1 MAFAACPVF
10 IKQWMTTTVVAGT
23 AMWRTRVRFAYGWGS
38 YGFGVFQLGSIQD
51 KSILDLS
58 AKITSTL
65 EPGSESTVRITF
77 RGWNENEIGLKK
89 VLGGVPRIFGGGGGG
104 PASRNFRVSDL
115 PEVSALKLS

>member
-51 KSILDLS
+51 KSFLDLS
-58 AKITSTL
+58 AKITSAL
-65 EPGSESTVRITF
+65 EPGSESTVRVVYLPRLERNRPKKGAG
-77 RGWNENEIGLKK
+77 RGAQNFWWRGGEDLRHETSGSAICLKFQ
-89 VLGGVPRIFGGGGGG
+89 P
-104 PASRNFRVSDL
+104 
-115 PEVSALKLS
+115 

>member
-58 AKITSTL
+58 AKIISTL

-77 RGWNENEIGLKK
+77 RGWNEIGLKK
-89 VLGGVPRIFGGGGGG
+89 VLGGVPRIFGGGGG
-104 PASRNFRVSDL
+104 RTCVT
-115 PEVSALKLS
+115 KLQGQRFA